1 MINMEAVLTEDGRVL
16 FRSGKVE
23 RIDGNW
29 VDSSASQC
37 SVDRRADADCT
48 EVDYFNIMIRPKCG
62 SACTKVTV
70 STILGREYAPR
81 FQNLPY
87 AFDNRTRI
95 ALHPM

>member
-1 MINMEAVLTEDGRVL
+1 MINIEAVLTEDGRIL

-23 RIDGNW
+23 RINGNW

-37 SVDRRADADCT
+37 SVDRGAHADYI
-48 EVDYFNIMIRPKCG
+48 EVDYFSIFFRPKCE

-70 STILGREYAPR
+70 STILGGEDAPR

-87 AFDNRTRI
+87 AFDNCTRI
-95 ALHPM
+95 AFHPM